1 MSDGKVVFE
10 ITGDLSGISTALDE
24 ATLLITD
31 KTAQWTALAQAAL
44 NGLSSRAS
52 HALSRLQQLSVLDA
66 APLHPLARGTEADAS
81 VSLQRLQ
88 TEIAQTL
95 QSDKYTINIAHA
107 RLSGGE
113 ADIQRQ
119 LNAFHLSVR
128 VGALLSGIAAG
139 LTGSLLPGLTGTSHA
154 AGGIFPGTTRFLHT
168 AGESGAE
175 ALLPLD
181 TLWRKMGLIF
191 DQTFAANLD
200 GLQYSVMPALPAADP
215 QPRMEAADMDRL
227 ADRIVSAMSGL
238 TVEMDKKTVGR
249 ILKPVVSREMEQDV
263 KARRWT
269 S

>member
-24 ATLLITD
+24 ATHLITD

-44 NGLSSRAS
+44 NGLSSRATL
-52 HALSRLQQLSVLDA
+52 ALSSLQRLSALEA
-66 APLHPLARGTEADAS
+66 APMLRIPQHGETEGLG
-81 VSLQRLQ
+81 SLQRLQ
-88 TEIAQTL
+88 AEIAQTL
-95 QSDKYTINIAHA
+95 QARKYTINIAHA

-119 LNAFHLSVR
+119 LNALHLSVR
-128 VGALLSGIAAG
+128 VGALLTGIASGLTAG
-139 LTGSLLPGLTGTSHA
+139 LQSGLTGTLHA

-200 GLQYSVMPALPAADP
+200 GLQYSVMPSLPAADP
-215 QPRMEAADMDRL
+215 LPRTEAADMDRL

>member
-24 ATLLITD
+24 ATLLISD

-44 NGLSSRAS
+44 NGLSSRAGR
-52 HALSRLQQLSVLDA
+52 ALSNLQRLSMMDAFSPDQLPRSA
-66 APLHPLARGTEADAS
+66 EAEAS
-81 VSLQRLQ
+81 VSLQHLQ
-88 TEIAQTL
+88 TEIARML
-95 QSDKYTINIAHA
+95 QAEKYTINIAHA

-128 VGALLSGIAAG
+128 VGALLSGIASG
-139 LTGSLLPGLTGTSHA
+139 LTGGLLPGITGKSHA

-200 GLQYSVMPALPAADP
+200 GLQYSVMPSLPAADP
-215 QPRMEAADMDRL
+215 QPRMEAAEIDRL

-249 ILKPVVSREMEQDV
+249 ILKPVVSKEMEQDV